1 MNRQERINKMQS
13 LYRHLLKENNL
24 DAHWYTDFDG
34 RTILY
39 IKHDKINLTI
49 SIGLTEYD
57 LKLKIGAL
65 QNYVVEE
72 YMGVIKH
79 DLLNL

>member
-13 LYRHLLKENNL
+13 LCRRLLKENN
-24 DAHWYTDFDG
+24 WYTDFDG

-79 DLLNL
+79 NLLNL